1 MPLYYFGEDRQPV
14 WSIEPELPQGLTFD
28 NGVISGTTLAPSNL
42 TTYNVLVTGEMAPVE
57 LFIIIEVRGEIVE
70 TNQTGNNQT
79 QVDPDTPTEPELSFI
94 IPLLFLIILFVA
106 ALIAANIYIAAKSN
120 EDEEEDD
127 SENQD

>member
-1 MPLYYFGEDRQPV
+1 
-14 WSIEPELPQGLTFD
+14 
-28 NGVISGTTLAPSNL
+28 
-42 TTYNVLVTGEMAPVE
+42 MAPVE

-106 ALIAANIYIAAKSN
+106 ALIAANIYIAAKSDDDDD
-120 EDEEEDD
+120 EDDDD
-127 SENQD
+127 SESQGKD